1 MKTVIHLYNP
11 SENGVVEYGFI
22 DSPFGRCLAAFNY
35 SGLCSFEFVDSEER
49 AAAVLRRVWA
59 DSWVGRNRAFDR
71 ISFEGLLYDGKNPLP
86 LCFRGTTF
94 QSAVW
99 QALLRIAPGET
110 MTYAEVAAAVG
121 CPGAVRQVALAI
133 AANRLAVAVPC
144 HRVVCGDGGGRR
156 IPLGPGAEEGD
167 SGLGADGHVGGITAL
182 PQQDAAK
189 TADGLSGVA
198 GLFIFVRPEHVA
210 V

>member
-121 CPGAVRQVALAI
+121 CPGAVRQVGHRGKQI
-133 AANRLAVAVPC
+133 GRGRTVPPR
-144 HRVVCGDGGGRR
+144 RVRRRRWRR

>member
-1 MKTVIHLYNP
+1 MKTVIHLFYNP

-71 ISFEGLLYDGKNPLP
+71 ISFEESFAALFQGHDVPVGGMAGPAADSSGRDHD
-86 LCFRGTTF
+86 LCRGRGGCRV
-94 QSAVW
+94 S
-99 QALLRIAPGET
+99 R
-110 MTYAEVAAAVG
+110 G
-121 CPGAVRQVALAI
+121 CPASGVGHRGEQIGRGRTVPPRRVR
-133 AANRLAVAVPC
+133 R
-144 HRVVCGDGGGRR
+144 RRWRR

>member
-1 MKTVIHLYNP
+1 MKTVIHLFYNP

-35 SGLCSFEFVDSEER
+35 SGLCSFEYVDSEER

-144 HRVVCGDGGGRR
+144 HRVVCDDGGG
-156 IPLGPGAEEGD
+156 
-167 SGLGADGHVGGITAL
+167 GGYRWGRERKKAIVDWERMAM
-182 PQQDAAK
+182 
-189 TADGLSGVA
+189 
-198 GLFIFVRPEHVA
+198 
-210 V
+210 